1 MSDAPV
7 MRVVEERD
15 GAVLVLTLDQ
25 PARRNALSMP
35 LRTALTA
42 ALERAQSD
50 KGVRAVVVTGAGA
63 HFCSGGDISGM
74 DVRSPM
80 DGRERMRQSHQL
92 IRLMALGS
100 VPIVAVIASRMA
112 SAP

>member
-1 MSDAPV
+1 MSDNAPV
-7 MRVVEERD
+7 MRVVEERQ

-50 KGVRAVVVTGAGA
+50 KGVGQWCGYTAV
-63 HFCSGGDISGM
+63 FDQ
-74 DVRSPM
+74 
-80 DGRERMRQSHQL
+80 RE
-92 IRLMALGS
+92 
-100 VPIVAVIASRMA
+100 
-112 SAP
+112 

>member
-1 MSDAPV
+1 MSSDTPA

-35 LRTALTA
+35 LRTALTS

-50 KGVRAVVVTGAGA
+50 RGVRAVVLTGAGD

-74 DVRSPM
+74 DVRTPL
-80 DGRERMRQSHQL
+80 DGRERMRLSHGL

-100 VPIVAVIASRMA
+100 VPIVAAIEGF
-112 SAP
+112 